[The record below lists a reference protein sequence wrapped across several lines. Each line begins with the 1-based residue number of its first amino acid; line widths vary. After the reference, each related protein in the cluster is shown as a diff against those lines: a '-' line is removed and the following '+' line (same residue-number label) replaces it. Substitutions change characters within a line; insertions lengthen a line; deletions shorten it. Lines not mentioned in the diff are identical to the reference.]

1 MAQPVEAVY
10 SRRFAG
16 AEEHRRGVWEVLTHH
31 YFQRWVAR
39 GDTVLDLGAGYCEFI
54 NNIQAAKKLALDLNP
69 ATRAKAAPDVQVL
82 SQDVVEPWPLS
93 PASVD
98 VIFSSN
104 FFEHL
109 ANKNDL
115 QHCLEQACAAL
126 KSGGRLIALGP
137 NIRFCSDVYWD
148 FFDHHI
154 ALSDRSLVEALE
166 LAGFQAEM
174 VIPQF
179 LPFTMKGKLPAS
191 PLLVRVYLGV
201 PLAWKLLGKQF
212 LVVARKL

>member
-16 AEEHRRGVWEVLTHH
+16 TEEHRRGVWEVLTRH
-31 YFQRWVAR
+31 YFQRWVGR
-39 GDTVLDLGAGYCEFI
+39 DDTVLDLGAGYCEFI

-69 ATRAKAAPDVQVL
+69 ATRAKAAPDVQVF

-93 PASVD
+93 PLSLD

-115 QHCLEQACAAL
+115 QHCLEQAYTGL
-126 KSGGRLIALGP
+126 RSGGLLIAIGP
-137 NIRFCSDVYWD
+137 NIRFCFDVYWD

-166 LAGFQAEM
+166 VVGFRTET

-179 LPFTMKGKLPAS
+179 LPFTMKGILPAS
-191 PLLVRVYLGV
+191 PWLVRVYPGIPSV
-201 PLAWKLLGKQF
+201 WRLLGKQF
-212 LVVARKL
+212 LVVARKP